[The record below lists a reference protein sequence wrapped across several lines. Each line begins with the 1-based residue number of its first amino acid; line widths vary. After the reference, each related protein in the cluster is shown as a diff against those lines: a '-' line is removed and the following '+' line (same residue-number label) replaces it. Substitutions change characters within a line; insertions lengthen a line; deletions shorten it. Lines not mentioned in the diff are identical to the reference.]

1 MCLAFFDVIHLATLF
16 HNWGRRT
23 ILCAKL
29 AREVDVKSVQLRM
42 VHLGVCFLVGDDRAI
57 LQGYLRIVLRYYRW
71 QRSHPPTA
79 SKYYSNR
86 ATKAYEKIIHCTTI
100 FNCVGSYLEL
110 LYFEMWLV
118 QKTSATFSISNQNHS
133 DLVTHVSRALCSLL
147 AFTLSA
153 RWLLVM
159 FSLFLLDIVIALVL
173 VLKDHSK
180 NVLHTSFHMV

>member
-1 MCLAFFDVIHLATLF
+1 MCLAFFDVIHLAALF

-29 AREVDVKSVQLRM
+29 AHEVDVKSVQLRM

-57 LQGYLRIVLRYYRW
+57 LQGYLRIVLQYYRW

-86 ATKAYEKIIHCTTI
+86 ATRAYEKIIHCITI

-118 QKTSATFSISNQNHS
+118 QKTSATFSISQFQIKS
-133 DLVTHVSRALCSLL
+133 IVTWSLTFPALYAVCLL
-147 AFTLSA
+147 LLWVLIGSSWCFPCFDWML
-153 RWLLVM
+153 WLL
-159 FSLFLLDIVIALVL
+159 
-173 VLKDHSK
+173 
-180 NVLHTSFHMV
+180 